1 MQPRM
6 ELRMREVDQGREEK
20 KKHRHGNKNK
30 QKQKHL
36 PRKDTE
42 KKGK

>member
-1 MQPRM
+1 M